1 MSGAA
6 PSAPEA
12 AAAVRF
18 ERFSVSYAGVAV
30 LEGIDLLV
38 RPGEFV
44 SLVGPSG
51 CGKTTLLNVLA
62 GLPSGRTGGLVRLL
76 DGAPQSGS
84 PRVAY
89 MLARD
94 SLLPWRTAL
103 GNAAFGLE
111 LRGVA
116 RRVREQRAAE
126 LLCRVGLGNRLH
138 ALPRALSQGMRQR
151 VALARTFA
159 VDAPVLLM
167 DEPFGALDA
176 QTKIALQDLL
186 LGLAQSDRRTVVFV
200 THDLAEAVSL
210 SDRVIVLP
218 ARPGRIVADVAIDLA
233 RPRTAGALQRSTAFH
248 ALYMRVWGHLESGGS
263 SRDG

>member
-1 MSGAA
+1 MRSTAGTV
-6 PSAPEA
+6 
-12 AAAVRF
+12 AAVSL
-18 ERFSVSYAGVAV
+18 ERFSVSYAEMAA
-30 LEGIDLLV
+30 LEDIDLTV

-62 GLPSGRTGGLVRLL
+62 GLPSGRIAGTVRLM
-76 DGAPQSGS
+76 GEVPRMGS

-94 SLLPWRTAL
+94 SLLPWRSAL

-111 LRGVA
+111 LRGA
-116 RRVREQRAAE
+116 GRREREHRAAE
-126 LLCRVGLGNRLH
+126 LLWKVGLGEQRHL
-138 ALPRALSQGMRQR
+138 LPKALSQGMRQR

-186 LGLAQSDRRTVVFV
+186 LDLAQNERRAVVFV

-210 SDRVIVLP
+210 ADRVIVFSP
-218 ARPGRIVADVAIDLA
+218 RPGRIIAEVAVDLD
-233 RPRTAGALQRSTAFH
+233 RPRTAGALHRSPSFH
-248 ALYMRVWGHLESGGS
+248 ALYMRVWGHLEAGVAG
-263 SRDG
+263 RHG